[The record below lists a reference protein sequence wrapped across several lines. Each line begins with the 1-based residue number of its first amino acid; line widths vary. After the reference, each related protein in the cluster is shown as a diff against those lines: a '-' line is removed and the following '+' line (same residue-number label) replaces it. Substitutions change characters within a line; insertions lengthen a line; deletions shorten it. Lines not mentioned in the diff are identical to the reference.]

1 MVYRQAMNLWAAAG
15 WGLAGGLC
23 VEAVALYAVIRN
35 SSKWS
40 WRRPIPQGAVAYLIS
55 VAARAGAG
63 AGLAAA
69 AAGSGQVVGTFAAFG
84 LGVAAPLVV
93 EKLARAI
100 PLTDILQV
108 AQREDSV
115 AEDITAQVR
124 DQTRVVEGGT
134 NDAD

>member
-1 MVYRQAMNLWAAAG
+1 MVYGQAMNLWAAAG
-15 WGLAGGLC
+15 WGLAGGLS
-23 VEAVALYAVIRN
+23 VEALALYAVIRN

-55 VAARAGAG
+55 VVARAGAG

-69 AAGSGQVVGTFAAFG
+69 AAGSGQIVGTFAAFG

-100 PLTDILQV
+100 PLTDILH
-108 AQREDSV
+108 V
-115 AEDITAQVR
+115 AERKDSIVENITAQVR
-124 DQTRVVEGGT
+124 DQTSIVEGGT
-134 NDAD
+134 SDAG